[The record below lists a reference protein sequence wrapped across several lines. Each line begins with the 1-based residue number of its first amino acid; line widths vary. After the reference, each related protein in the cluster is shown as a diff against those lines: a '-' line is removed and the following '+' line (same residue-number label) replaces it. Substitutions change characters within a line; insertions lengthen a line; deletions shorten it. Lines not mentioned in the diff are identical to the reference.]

1 MRIGV
6 GLGIALSIAAAPLWA
21 GAAGAAPIQVTS
33 SAFKSGDHL
42 PSRYA
47 RRSGNVSPPLTWTP
61 VAGARAF
68 ALIFDDPDA
77 PGPRPFVHWLAWN
90 IPAGVILE
98 GHAPAGASQGRNDFG
113 DVAYDGPQPPSGTH
127 HYHFR
132 VFALDA
138 PLSLAAG
145 ADRDALATAMRGHVI
160 ASGETVGLYAAR
172 R

>member
-61 VAGARAF
+61 VAGAGAY
-68 ALIFDDPDA
+68 AIICY
-77 PGPRPFVHWLAWN
+77 GPNYDFMRSKSRRPL
-90 IPAGVILE
+90 
-98 GHAPAGASQGRNDFG
+98 
-113 DVAYDGPQPPSGTH
+113 QPPLTLSRYGYRAGGNNGAAVSGNRLSVT
-127 HYHFR
+127 
-132 VFALDA
+132 A
-138 PLSLAAG
+138 PRIVPS
-145 ADRDALATAMRGHVI
+145 
-160 ASGETVGLYAAR
+160 R
-172 R
+172 RQPAVS